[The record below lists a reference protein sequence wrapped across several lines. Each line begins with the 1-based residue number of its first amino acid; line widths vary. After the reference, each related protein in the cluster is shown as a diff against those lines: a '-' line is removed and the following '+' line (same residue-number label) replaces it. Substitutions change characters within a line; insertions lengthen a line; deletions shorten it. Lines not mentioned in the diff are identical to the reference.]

1 MARGI
6 IIVAN
11 NSGSSLETIEH
22 EYTGYLLPRSSTL
35 WAQKLDEI
43 MQVDN
48 SQMSQNATE
57 RVKRL
62 FSLNV
67 FADSLEQILINMK

>member
-6 IIVAN
+6 ILIAN
-11 NSGSSLETIEH
+11 NSGSSLETIVH
-22 EYTGYLLPRSSTL
+22 EYTGYLLPRSSNL
-35 WAQKLDEI
+35 WSQKIDKILSD
-43 MQVDN
+43 DN

-67 FADSLEQILINMK
+67 FADSLEQILVNMK

>member
-6 IIVAN
+6 ILIAN
-11 NSGSSLETIEH
+11 NSGSSLETIVH
-22 EYTGYLLPRSSTL
+22 EYTGYLLPRSSNL
-35 WAQKLDEI
+35 WSQKIDQILSD
-43 MQVDN
+43 DN

-67 FADSLEQILINMK
+67 FADSLEQILVNMN